1 MAKAKTPKVTIPK
14 KLRPMLEPIGD
25 VHLAKKNARK
35 NHDVEA
41 IAASLVEFG
50 YHHTV
55 IATKSGEVIIGNGTY
70 KAAVHLGETEIPVLR
85 VPDDKKKAV
94 RRMVADNRAGEL
106 SEWDMDVLG
115 SYEDEL
121 DGMAD
126 VYDMGDMFPKEPEPP
141 EEFPAFGHNI
151 TVEHTC
157 PKCGYAWSGKST
169 TKKQAAIEGEGDA
182 DFE

>member
-1 MAKAKTPKVTIPK
+1 MTSKKQKAVTVPA

-35 NHDVEA
+35 NHDIVA
-41 IAASLVEFG
+41 IAASLTEFG

-70 KAAVHLGETEIPVLR
+70 KAAVHLGETQIPVLR
-85 VPDDKKKAV
+85 VPDSKKTAV

-106 SEWDMDVLG
+106 SEWDLDVLG
-115 SYEDEL
+115 SIEGML
-121 DGMAD
+121 DGMAET
-126 VYDMGDMFPKEPEPP
+126 YNMGDLFPKEPEPP
-141 EEFPAFGHNI
+141 NQFPTFGHDI

-157 PKCGYAWSGKST
+157 PKCGYKFSGGKKTPKS
-169 TKKQAAIEGEGDA
+169 
-182 DFE
+182 